1 MTDAIDHPE
10 PIDQPESH
18 GSATPA
24 PSPDAHSAADGQPE
38 RKPPFDA
45 FSFHADYPA
54 SGTVDVRLERTGDT
68 YQLTVESG
76 PTKREQ
82 AAHALIAAD
91 FTRTVPFERAVELR
105 DAIQAAGVY
114 GWEETYGDEA
124 SFHGF
129 AWKLAVDFKKDVFA
143 IQCEGGSD
151 LPEGFDQVLEALYRL
166 DLPRPTAAV
175 VRENPAA
182 FVGAV
187 EVANDPEEAPTD
199 LSDMSQLFGQLP
211 PGMFGGVSMDDM
223 RAAFEEFQR
232 NPEQFRDPLRRQFA
246 QLPPMFQNQILD
258 ALGST
263 GMQSREWWEHY
274 LRG

>member
-1 MTDAIDHPE
+1 MDARPATNE
-10 PIDQPESH
+10 QP
-18 GSATPA
+18 A
-24 PSPDAHSAADGQPE
+24 

-54 SGTVDVRLERTGDT
+54 SGTVDVRLERTDDT
-68 YQLTVESG
+68 YQLTVKSG

-82 AAHALIAAD
+82 AAHALVAAD

-114 GWEETYGDEA
+114 GWEETYGDETSPHA
-124 SFHGF
+124 FS
-129 AWKLAVDFKKDVFA
+129 WRLAVDFKKGVFA

-182 FVGAV
+182 FPGAV
-187 EVANDPEEAPTD
+187 EVAPDAGEGPAGLP
-199 LSDMSQLFGQLP
+199 DMSQLFGQLP
-211 PGMFGGVSMDDM
+211 PEMFGGVTMDDM
-223 RAAFEEFQR
+223 RAALEEFQR